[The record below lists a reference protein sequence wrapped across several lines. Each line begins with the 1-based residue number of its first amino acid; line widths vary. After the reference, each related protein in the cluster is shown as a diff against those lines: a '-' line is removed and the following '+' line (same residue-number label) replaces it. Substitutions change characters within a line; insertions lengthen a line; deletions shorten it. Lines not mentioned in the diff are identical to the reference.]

1 MCTIL
6 KKESVKIMYSKKV
19 HKDSCRYT
27 SFLCWSTSQFD
38 ENKQKEVE
46 FFMWYKIVKLDTTL
60 KTRKIGSLLMCT
72 KSRKKRCK
80 ISSIMIY
87 DYYAS
92 PPLPLLNPEFFPLFS
107 ENTYT
112 VYFNWPL
119 SRSIL
124 KSPLCILFEF

>member
-1 MCTIL
+1 MYNNYVLIMKCL
-6 KKESVKIMYSKKV
+6 KRYIRIHTDIHLPTPTVLWSIVPIWKVKK
-19 HKDSCRYT
+19 
-27 SFLCWSTSQFD
+27 
-38 ENKQKEVE
+38 VE

-92 PPLPLLNPEFFPLFS
+92 PPLPLLNPEFFPLFFWK
-107 ENTYT
+107 TYT

-124 KSPLCILFEF
+124 KSPLCILLEF